1 MTSRRLI
8 RIKVLQLLYAKHKK
22 ETVTIE
28 ETERELLKSMEKS
41 TDLYYETLLLIT
53 ELRRKAFLKI
63 DTARNRRFA
72 SEADLHPNTRFL
84 ENPVFDIIEKKQEIR
99 QLHQQQPHH
108 LAGIAGNRAI
118 FLQQTD
124 GMAQIPAIH
133 EQAFRDV

>member
-72 SEADLHPNTRFL
+72 SEATSIPTPDSWKIRYS
-84 ENPVFDIIEKKQEIR
+84 ISSKKT
-99 QLHQQQPHH
+99 
-108 LAGIAGNRAI
+108 GNSSATSTTTSSPGRNRRKPCYI
-118 FLQQTD
+118 STTTD